1 MATPIPD
8 TLKQRTEK
16 VLTADGA
23 ILVRRL
29 YHKPARAFL
38 GKLAVVIRDRA
49 SLLGR
54 DGDGNLMLT
63 DFAKIVEIIQEV
75 DELADFLVQHS
86 TDEAEAMEKADFVTW
101 LQVLAAALRLNC
113 GADLKNSFAAI
124 GAALGPLLAAEPI
137 AKTNSG
143 AAPTPSSSTPATTP
157 AT

>member
-1 MATPIPD
+1 MNIIPD

-16 VLTADGA
+16 VLTAEGA

-38 GKLAVVIRDRA
+38 GKLAAVIRDRA
-49 SLLGR
+49 SLLAR
-54 DGDGNLMLT
+54 DGSGNLMLT
-63 DFAKIVEIIQEV
+63 EFDKIADIIREV
-75 DELADFLVQHS
+75 DELADFLVQHA
-86 TDEAEAMEKADFVTW
+86 TDDTAALEQADFVTW
-101 LQVLAAALRLNC
+101 LEVLAAALRLNC

-124 GAALGPLLAAEPI
+124 GAALAPLLAADPI